1 MVFVDLT
8 NFFLGGQPSSV
19 RKDSVSKNKRI
30 ILAAICLAMLIV
42 LSRFLSIKTPILKIS
57 FAFVPTMLCATYLG
71 WKWSVLIN
79 ILGDLVGALLFPTGP
94 YFVGYTITTA
104 IAGLIYG
111 ILLYKST
118 PTAIP
123 ERKFIFRTIASVIL
137 VAVIVNMGL
146 NTLCLSITM
155 GKAFLPLFWMRL
167 LKQIIMVPV
176 HIVIFL
182 FIEKALQEVALSYLY
197 NGESHDQ
204 GAKSEV

>member
-1 MVFVDLT
+1 
-8 NFFLGGQPSSV
+8 
-19 RKDSVSKNKRI
+19 
-30 ILAAICLAMLIV
+30 MLIV

-94 YFVGYTITTA
+94 YFVGYTVTTA

-118 PTAIP
+118 PIAIP
-123 ERKFIFRTIASVIL
+123 EQKFIFKTIAAVVL
-137 VAVIVNMGL
+137 VTLIVKMGL
-146 NTLCLSITM
+146 NTLKEVGDLAQLLITM
-155 GKAFLPLFWMRL
+155 GKAFLPLFCMRL

-182 FIEKALQEVALSYLY
+182 FIEKALQEVALNYLY
-197 NGESHDQ
+197 NGEPHDQ

>member
-1 MVFVDLT
+1 
-8 NFFLGGQPSSV
+8 
-19 RKDSVSKNKRI
+19 
-30 ILAAICLAMLIV
+30 MLIV

-94 YFVGYTITTA
+94 YFVGYTVTTA

-118 PTAIP
+118 PIAIP
-123 ERKFIFRTIASVIL
+123 EQKFIFKTIAAVVL
-137 VAVIVNMGL
+137 VTLIVNMGL

-204 GAKSEV
+204 GAKSEL